1 MKGPSKLLAYAC
13 YGSGEFEGRRDLCLL
28 KFLIRVS
35 ALTSLRHQRRAVH
48 LRGARILS
56 NFLTNVLPPRLLESA
71 LRAWNFVCLFCLP
84 AFLSACLRPSPR
96 RTLSNLLTHVLP
108 RRLLECALS
117 DWPPQTSRVR
127 AKCLEH
133 CVSLLSAWP
142 PVCLCHGSH
151 GHGGSHSRHQRGC
164 NMRIGV

>member
-1 MKGPSKLLAYAC
+1 MPAMVLVSLRA
-13 YGSGEFEGRRDLCLL
+13 GETFAL
-28 KFLIRVS
+28 FLIGVS
-35 ALTSLRHQRRAVH
+35 ALTSLRHQRRALH

-56 NFLTNVLPPRLLESA
+56 NFLTNVLPPQTSRVCSTGLELCVS
-71 LRAWNFVCLFCLP
+71 L
-84 AFLSACLRPSPR
+84 LSACFPVCLSTSSPR

-108 RRLLECALS
+108 RRLLECARS

-142 PVCLCHGSH
+142 PLPMSWL
-151 GHGGSHSRHQRGC
+151 SWARRLSFTASARL
-164 NMRIGV
+164 